1 MSDDMLEQ
9 ALAAEHDEACLH
21 IARLAS
27 ATELDRY
34 SRRYNPNDGLGS
46 LHCVLRH
53 PECDAGTALF
63 LYWRFHE
70 LLHDPPARACTR
82 DEPARW
88 NADALLTEIEE
99 RYPHGFRH
107 RSIAYDPVAEYAQ
120 AFGADYVETIRA
132 RHAGSALMRPL
143 VIPALDAKAC
153 HDRVTA
159 LAQADTLDNVHAVR
173 HAALALVSTLPLSP
187 REQDWLAQGEA
198 YAAGRIDDAMLEQ
211 VRVEAWDSIDGRDCD
226 FADPQVNRVRAVLCV
241 LYPDDELQD
250 LRIYLETVLD
260 FHAGAMTDAEPAPLV
275 PASLK

>member
-9 ALAAEHDEACLH
+9 ALAAEHDEACPH
-21 IARLAS
+21 IARFAN
-27 ATELDRY
+27 AAELDHY
-34 SRRYNPNDGLGS
+34 SRRYNANDGLGP

-63 LYWRFHE
+63 IYWRFHE
-70 LLHDPPARACTR
+70 LLHDPQARACTR
-82 DEPARW
+82 DESARW
-88 NADALLTEIEE
+88 NADALLTEIER
-99 RYPHGFRH
+99 RYPHDFRH
-107 RSIAYDPVAEYAQ
+107 RGITCDPGAECAQ
-120 AFGADYVETIRA
+120 AFGADHVETIRA

-143 VIPALDAKAC
+143 IIPALDAKAC

-159 LAQADTLDNVHAVR
+159 LAQADTLDDVHVIR
-173 HAALALVSTLPLSP
+173 RAALALVSTLPMSP
-187 REQDWLAQGEA
+187 RERDWLAQGEA

-250 LRIYLETVLD
+250 LRIYLETVLE
-260 FHAGAMTDAEPAPLV
+260 FHAGALADTEPMP
-275 PASLK
+275 PASASLN